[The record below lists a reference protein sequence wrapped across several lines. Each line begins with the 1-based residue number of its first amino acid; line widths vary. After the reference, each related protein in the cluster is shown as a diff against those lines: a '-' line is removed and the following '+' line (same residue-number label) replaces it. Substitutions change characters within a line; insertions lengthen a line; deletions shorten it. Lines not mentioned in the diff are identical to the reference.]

1 MSRRVIAYRRSPSLA
16 SDALNALFA
25 TAWPAHAPRDFAAV
39 LKRSLVYIA
48 AFDGAQ
54 LVGFVNVAW
63 DGGLHGFLLD
73 TTVHREHQR
82 CGIGAALLREARAAA
97 RERGLAWLHADFE
110 PALETFYRAAGFA
123 PTAAGLLRLDSGSRP
138 E

>member
-1 MSRRVIAYRRSPSLA
+1 VTTYRRSPPLA
-16 SDALNALFA
+16 SDALNELFL

-63 DGGLHGFLLD
+63 DGGVHGFLLD
-73 TTVHREHQR
+73 TTVHRDHQR
-82 CGIGAALLREARAAA
+82 RGIGTALLREATAAA
-97 RERGLAWLHADFE
+97 REHGLAWLHVDFE
-110 PALETFYRAAGFA
+110 PALEAFYRAAGFA
-123 PTAAGLLRLDSGSRP
+123 PTAAGLMRLDACGRS